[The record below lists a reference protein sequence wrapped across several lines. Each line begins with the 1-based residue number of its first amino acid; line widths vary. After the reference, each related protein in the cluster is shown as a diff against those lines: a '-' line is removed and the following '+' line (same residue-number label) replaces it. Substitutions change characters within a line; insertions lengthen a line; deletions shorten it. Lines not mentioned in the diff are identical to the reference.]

1 MDLSFIHVEFL
12 KTGEVDLGFVTE
24 DDILVRI
31 NNIKNALSANADKK
45 DIKYIELYKEFKK
58 IIKKFKNDTKTSK
71 ETEQV
76 VKEMDLLLNKIYI
89 LNNEN
94 SQLTRRYTGD
104 ESCMRIHK
112 RLVKDYNE
120 HLDESEIYEVMNEI
134 IYQIDDILCHLPDPT
149 EAVIMRE
156 MLRPVKR
163 AFLKFN
169 HKLSV
174 SQIENVIY
182 YFIDDKFGKEG
193 SNANSRVLVEV

>member
-1 MDLSFIHVEFL
+1 
-12 KTGEVDLGFVTE
+12 
-24 DDILVRI
+24 
-31 NNIKNALSANADKK
+31 
-45 DIKYIELYKEFKK
+45 
-58 IIKKFKNDTKTSK
+58 
-71 ETEQV
+71 
-76 VKEMDLLLNKIYI
+76 
-89 LNNEN
+89 
-94 SQLTRRYTGD
+94 
-104 ESCMRIHK
+104 
-112 RLVKDYNE
+112 
-120 HLDESEIYEVMNEI
+120 MNEI